1 MTYAHGKG
9 HHDMHPPAQN
19 LYNNGSH
26 LFAPTVMY
34 ISLDGFR
41 NDYLDRGV
49 TPNLAKFG
57 K

>member
-1 MTYAHGKG
+1 MRYAHDKEQ
-9 HHDMHPPAQN
+9 HNMHPAQK